1 MTFELYFLCRYQIV
15 INDKEGRYHL
25 MKKVYLAPIVLVL
38 TNKELGEAYYG
49 AMASSCCSRGQ
60 RCG

>member
-1 MTFELYFLCRYQIV
+1 MRFLYAGIKLCYVHEGKEESNVKKKFEKPVVVQLSI
-15 INDKEGRYHL
+15 
-25 MKKVYLAPIVLVL
+25 A
-38 TNKELGEAYYG
+38 ELGEAYYG

>member
-1 MTFELYFLCRYQIV
+1 
-15 INDKEGRYHL
+15 
-25 MKKVYLAPIVLVL
+25 MKKEYKKPVVMKI
-38 TNKELGEAYYG
+38 TTKELGVAYYG

>member
-1 MTFELYFLCRYQIV
+1 
-15 INDKEGRYHL
+15 
-25 MKKVYLAPIVLVL
+25 MKKPYKKPIVVII
-38 TNKELGEAYYG
+38 TAEELGVAYYG